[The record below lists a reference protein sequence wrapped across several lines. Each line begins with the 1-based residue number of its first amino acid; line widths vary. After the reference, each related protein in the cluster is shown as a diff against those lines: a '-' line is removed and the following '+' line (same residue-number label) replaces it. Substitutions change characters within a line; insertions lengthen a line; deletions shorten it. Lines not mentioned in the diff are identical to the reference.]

1 MARAEPE
8 TMSHAE
14 QDAPALG
21 PEPPAGA
28 PSAAASLLLGAATG
42 GRGARGFPRGLPRLS
57 NAGVQALARA
67 ALARETAAAPAEFA
81 TADDVASALVREAH
95 DESLLRADTVTRAFK
110 YLDKAGIGDMQ
121 DVFTRTERQGGFQR
135 LVDMVEF
142 PPEGTD
148 KPRLRVA
155 VLAWRHRRRASRAMF
170 EIEHRDDL
178 AQLKATDRE
187 DFLGWLGMEAGAVTQ
202 MHATEG
208 YKKLSQSERDRVD
221 VYVGGGT
228 TLSAGAVTELEKL
241 LADSK
246 KDKSKSATF
255 NTFLHD
261 QKGLAPGVSATPEL
275 RLEHMTE
282 LSDPVDVKD
291 FKFASGKADAVRRT
305 LKVGET
311 DATEIP
317 IYLPKNALPAGLQLP
332 SLDEIVTAIATA
344 NSHTRRAIVQVRAN
358 PGRNPDDTYWA
369 NTKGMANFRS
379 YMTSGSDGI
388 VDIYP
393 QTGPQPGPRIRSSV
407 EHESGHIVSQKAWG
421 DNDQG
426 PKWAPWREAMRKD
439 GFSTSKYAKTGI
451 ADDFAEAWAQ
461 LMEVEGT
468 EREKEIEILMPARY
482 AILKTLL

>member
-1 MARAEPE
+1 VARAEPE

-14 QDAPALG
+14 QDAPAVG
-21 PEPPAGA
+21 PESPAGT

-42 GRGARGFPRGLPRLS
+42 GRGARGFTRGLPRLS

-67 ALARETAAAPAEFA
+67 ALARETAAPAAEFA
-81 TADDVASALVREAH
+81 VADDVVTALVRESQ
-95 DESLLRADTVTRAFK
+95 DESRLRADTVTRALNF
-110 YLDKAGIGDMQ
+110 LDKASIGDMQ
-121 DVFTRTERQGGFQR
+121 DIFRRTEQHGGFQR

-202 MHATEG
+202 LHATEG
-208 YKKLSQSERDRVD
+208 YKKLSQGERDRLD

-228 TLSAGAVTELEKL
+228 SLSANAVTELEKL

-246 KDKSKSATF
+246 KDKSKAATF
-255 NTFLHD
+255 NKFLHD
-261 QKGLAPGVSATPEL
+261 QKGIAPGVAPVPEL
-275 RLEHMTE
+275 KLEHMTE
-282 LSDPVDVKD
+282 LSAPVDVKG
-291 FKFASGKADAVRRT
+291 FTFASGKADAVRRT

-311 DATEIP
+311 DSTEIP
-317 IYLPKNALPAGLQLP
+317 IFMPKNALPAGTQLP
-332 SLDEIVTAIATA
+332 TLEEIVSMIASA
-344 NSHTRRAIVQVRAN
+344 NSHTRRAIVRVRAN
-358 PGRNPDDTYWA
+358 PGRNPADAYWA
-369 NTKGMANFRS
+369 STKNMANFRS
-379 YMTSGSDGI
+379 FMTAGSDGV

-393 QTGPQPGPRIRSSV
+393 QTGPTTGPTLRKSV
-407 EHESGHIVSQKAWG
+407 EHESGHVVSMKAWG
-421 DNDQG
+421 DNDHG
-426 PKWAPWREAMRKD
+426 PKWTPWREAMRKD
-439 GFSTSKYAKTGI
+439 GFSASKYARTGV
-451 ADDFAEAWAQ
+451 ADDFAEAWAL

-468 EREKEIEILMPARY
+468 EREKEIEMLMPARY
-482 AILKTLL
+482 AILKTFL